1 MNSIDVGE
9 SDGTCVWNRPDL
21 PSKCTYKLG
30 ETPVSK
36 SPHRHVTRV
45 DGAKLKILPSILHQ
59 IGNTPLVQINKIPKS
74 LGLQCQILA
83 KCEFLNAGGSVKD
96 RIGCRMIE
104 DAEAS
109 GRLQPGDTLIEPT
122 SGNTGIGLAMA
133 AAVKGYRCII
143 VMPEKMSKEKVD
155 VLKALGAEIV
165 RTPTSA
171 SFDAPES
178 HIGVAKRLLDEI
190 PRSHILD
197 QYRNPSNPLA
207 HYDGTANEILDACDG
222 KLDMLVCGAGTGGTL
237 SGITRKVKERC
248 PSCKIIG
255 VDPVG
260 SIIAQPSDLNK
271 TDSSFYEIEGVGYD
285 FVPTVCDR
293 EYVDKWYKSSDKP
306 AFQMARRLIREEGLL
321 CGGSSGAAMHYALQA
336 AADFQLTA
344 QHRVVVVL
352 PDSVRN
358 YMTKFLNDDWMM
370 EKKFVD
376 EQENAS
382 AKSAWWWNEP
392 VSSLKLNAPVTVS
405 PQVTIQSALKL
416 LSREGFDQAPV
427 VDDSGVVLGML
438 TVGSMMSMVTKGKVD
453 ISDTVSKVI
462 YRQFQQ
468 ATMDT
473 SLGNLSL
480 MLNTDHYVVIT
491 HDQRHY
497 EGNDATMTK
506 RMIFG
511 IATRI
516 DLLEFITRG
525 DMPSED
531 GNSAASNGSG

>member
-1 MNSIDVGE
+1 MNSNHCFGNDE
-9 SDGTCVWNRPDL
+9 EHKWNRPDL

-30 ETPVSK
+30 EAVSK
-36 SPHRHVTRV
+36 SPHRHVTR
-45 DGAKLKILPSILHQ
+45 DTAKLKILPDILHH
-59 IGNTPLVQINKIPKS
+59 IGNTPLIQINKVHKS

-83 KCEFLNAGGSVKD
+83 KCEFLNPGGSVKD
-96 RIGCRMIE
+96 RIGYRMVE

-122 SGNTGIGLAMA
+122 SGNTGIGIALA

-171 SFDAPES
+171 SFDSPES
-178 HIGVAKRLLDEI
+178 HIGVAKRLMDEI

-207 HYDGTANEILDACDG
+207 HYDGTADEILEACGG

-237 SGITRKVKERC
+237 TGIARKIKERC
-248 PSCKIIG
+248 PSCKVVG

-260 SIIAQPSDLNK
+260 SIIAQPDDLNK
-271 TDSSFYEIEGVGYD
+271 SDSSIYEVEGIGYD
-285 FVPTVCDR
+285 FIPTVCDR
-293 EYVDKWYKSSDKP
+293 EYVEKWYKSADKP
-306 AFQMARRLIREEGLL
+306 SFQMARRLIRDEGLL
-321 CGGSSGAAMHYALQA
+321 CGGSAGSVMYCALQA
-336 AADFQLTA
+336 AADYQLTS
-344 QHRVVVVL
+344 QQRVVVIL

-358 YMTKFLNDDWMM
+358 YMTKFLSDDWMM
-370 EKKFVD
+370 ERKFLD
-376 EQENAS
+376 EQENTS
-382 AKSAWWWNEP
+382 EKSAWWWNQP
-392 VSSLKLNAPVTVS
+392 VSALKLNSPVTVS
-405 PQVTIQSALKL
+405 PQVTIQDALKL

-427 VDDSGVVLGML
+427 VDDTGAVLGML
-438 TVGSMMSMVTKGKVD
+438 TVGNMMSMVTKGKVD
-453 ISDTVSKVI
+453 VTDTVSKVV
-462 YRQFQQ
+462 YRQFKQV
-468 ATMDT
+468 TMDT

-491 HDQRHY
+491 HDQRY
-497 EGNDATMTK
+497 YRGNDATMMK
-506 RMIFG
+506 RLIFG

-516 DLLEFITRG
+516 DLLEFIMHG
-525 DMPSED
+525 DIPTSSD
-531 GNSAASNGSG
+531 DDTGTNGAG